1 MIVLFLREGWLITG
15 IVTPEEYRRQSTLT
29 TSCNRMQQICRE
41 FAEKGS
47 TAALVKTT
55 APLPT
60 RL

>member
-1 MIVLFLREGWLITG
+1 MVIFLVEGWLIVG
-15 IVTPEEYRRQSTLT
+15 IVTLEDYRRQSTLT

-47 TAALVKTT
+47 TAALVKTA

-60 RL
+60 LL